1 MTAEKYVNTIIKQ
14 IKCSNAKRKEIRR
27 QLLSDISAAQ
37 EQGESLDAIIN
48 RMGSAKN
55 MAREFN
61 ENLSETES
69 KKYVKGRRIKI
80 VAFLAAIL
88 AAILTIL
95 VILAYWFLPKGA
107 EIASSGIFEET
118 VVEEKIKDVVERF
131 NQDDYETLRAE
142 AIEEIQSA
150 LTKEQMAE
158 AKNQISEDWG
168 SYQSMGNI
176 YMSEVSQMGK
186 HYVVGEITVVYEHV
200 SITFRLTFDEDM
212 KLAGLYM
219 R

>member
-1 MTAEKYVNTIIKQ
+1 MTAEKYVNTIIKH
-14 IKCSNAKRKEIRR
+14 IKCSNTKRKEIRQ
-27 QLLSDISAAQ
+27 QLLSDISAAL

-80 VAFLAAIL
+80 VSFLAAIL
-88 AAILTIL
+88 AMLAILT
-95 VILAYWFLPKGA
+95 YWILPKVAKVG
-107 EIASSGIFEET
+107 SGGIFEET
-118 VVEEKIKDVVERF
+118 VVEEKMKDVIEKF

-142 AIEEIQSA
+142 SIEEMQPA

-158 AKNQISEDWG
+158 AKKQLSEDWG
-168 SYQSMGNI
+168 SCQSMGKV

-200 SITFRLTFDEDM
+200 SITFHLTFDEDM